1 MDLKLNDIVNKE
13 VVKKT
18 VKQPKYTSNLEN
30 KVPDKTVL
38 IQINNTDKRKL

>member
-1 MDLKLNDIVNKE
+1 MDLKLNDVVSKE
-13 VVKKT
+13 VKKT

-38 IQINNTDKRKL
+38 IQINNTDKRNL